1 MTTPASPDG
10 GSGTPAPQNGW
21 GEPPRYGQYAPGY
34 GPGQQAAGVPG
45 AGAASPQ
52 SAPQYGQGQYGQGQ
66 YGQGQYGQGQYGQQP
81 GPGYGGPSGPLPP
94 LAEKPGIIPLRPL
107 SLGEIYD
114 GAFQAVRHNPGVV
127 LGFTTI
133 VLAVAAAVGALLSL
147 PLTTIFADLW
157 GQLEDAIAAESADP
171 ADVAAMSQM
180 SGLIPGLY
188 GVGLGTGVTL
198 ALAAPLAVGGVAL
211 SVSESVM
218 DKKVTMAET
227 WRRVGPRWW
236 FLVALG
242 LLRGLAVVVVFLVAV
257 AVVAGM
263 FALDTGLGVFGIFL
277 ALAGLLVF
285 GFWFV
290 VRTLLMAP
298 AMVLERQGFWG
309 TVVRAW
315 RLTRGVFWR
324 MLGIY
329 LLTYLI
335 LSFLAQII
343 SAPISYGFGFAS
355 VMASP
360 IVVQIGIALTTL
372 VVALLETI
380 FMGAVVALLYIDTR
394 MRREGLDVQLA
405 AATADR

>member
-10 GSGTPAPQNGW
+10 GSGAPAPQNGW

-34 GPGQQAAGVPG
+34 GPGEPATG
-45 AGAASPQ
+45 APAPQ
-52 SAPQYGQGQYGQGQ
+52 SAPQYGQGRYGQAQYGQAP
-66 YGQGQYGQGQYGQQP
+66 YGQQP
-81 GPGYGGPSGPLPP
+81 GAAPGGMPGALPP
-94 LAEKPGIIPLRPL
+94 VADKPGIIPLRPL

-133 VLAVAAAVGALLSL
+133 VLALAAAVGAVLSL

-157 GQLEDAIAAESADP
+157 GQLEDVMAAETADP
-171 ADVAAMSQM
+171 ADAAALSQM

-188 GVGLGTGVTL
+188 GVGIGTGITL
-198 ALAAPLAVGGVAL
+198 ALATPLAMGGVAL
-211 SVSESVM
+211 SVSESAI
-218 DKKVTMAET
+218 DKKVSMGDA

-242 LLRGLAVVVVFLVAV
+242 LLQGLAVFVFLAVAV
-257 AVVAGM
+257 ALVVGM
-263 FALDTGLGVFGIFL
+263 FALDTGFGVLGAFL
-277 ALAGLLVF
+277 ALAGYLVF
-285 GFWFV
+285 IAWFF
-290 VRTLLMAP
+290 VRTLLIAP
-298 AMVLERQGFWG
+298 AIVLEGQGFWAA
-309 TVVRAW
+309 VVRGW

-335 LSFLAQII
+335 LWFLSQII
-343 SAPISYGFGFAS
+343 TAPISYGLGFAS
-355 VMASP
+355 VMADP
-360 IVVQIGIALTTL
+360 IVVQIGVALTSL
-372 VVALLETI
+372 IAVLAQTI
-380 FMGAVVALLYIDTR
+380 FLGAVVALLYIDTR

-405 AATADR
+405 AAAADR

>member
-10 GSGTPAPQNGW
+10 GSGTPAPENGW

-34 GPGQQAAGVPG
+34 VPGRQAGAPG
-45 AGAASPQ
+45 AGPASPQ
-52 SAPQYGQGQYGQGQ
+52 SAPQYGQGQYGQAQ
-66 YGQGQYGQGQYGQQP
+66 YGQTPHGQQP
-81 GPGYGGPSGPLPP
+81 GPGSGLPGPLPP
-94 LAEKPGIIPLRPL
+94 IVDKPGIIPLRPL

-147 PLTTIFADLW
+147 PLTTFFADLW
-157 GQLEDAIAAESADP
+157 GQLEDVVAAESTDP
-171 ADVAAMSQM
+171 ADLAAFNQM

-188 GVGLGTGVTL
+188 GVTLGTVVTL
-198 ALAAPLAVGGVAL
+198 SLASPLAMGGVAL
-211 SVSESVM
+211 SVSESAI

-236 FLVALG
+236 FLIALG
-242 LLRGLAVVVVFLVAV
+242 LVKGLAVFLVFLVAV
-257 AVVAGM
+257 ALVAGM
-263 FALDTGLGVFGIFL
+263 FALDTGLGVFGVFL

-285 GFWFV
+285 GAWFV

-298 AMVLERQGFWG
+298 AIVLEGQGFWA
-309 TVVRAW
+309 TLVRGW
-315 RLTRGVFWR
+315 QLTRGVFWR

-335 LSFLAQII
+335 LSFLGQIVG
-343 SAPISYGFGFAS
+343 APVSYGFGFAS

-360 IVVQIGIALTTL
+360 VVVQIGVALTTL
-372 VVALLETI
+372 IVALLETI

>member
-10 GSGTPAPQNGW
+10 GSGTPAPNGW

-34 GPGQQAAGVPG
+34 GPGQQAPGVPG
-45 AGAASPQ
+45 TGAASPQ
-52 SAPQYGQGQYGQGQ
+52 SAPQYGQSQYGQAQ
-66 YGQGQYGQGQYGQQP
+66 YGQAPYGQQP
-81 GPGYGGPSGPLPP
+81 GPGNGDLPGPLPP
-94 LAEKPGIIPLRPL
+94 IADKPGIIPLRPL

-133 VLAVAAAVGALLSL
+133 VLAVAAAVGGVLSL

-157 GQLEDAIAAESADP
+157 GQLEDVVAAETADP
-171 ADVAAMSQM
+171 ADAAAFGQM

-188 GVGLGTGVTL
+188 GVTFGTLITL
-198 ALAAPLAVGGVAL
+198 SLATPLAMGGVAL
-211 SVSESVM
+211 SVSESAI
-218 DKKVTMAET
+218 DKKVSMSET

-242 LLRGLAVVVVFLVAV
+242 LLQGIAVFVFLTVTVAL
-257 AVVAGM
+257 VAGM
-263 FALDTGLGVFGIFL
+263 FALDTGFGVAGIFL
-277 ALAGLLVF
+277 GLAGYLVF
-285 GFWFV
+285 VIWFM

-298 AMVLERQGFWG
+298 AIVLERQGFWA
-309 TVVRAW
+309 TVVRGW

-335 LSFLAQII
+335 LWFLSQII
-343 SAPISYGFGFAS
+343 SAPVSYGLGFAS
-355 VMASP
+355 VMADP
-360 IVVQIGIALTTL
+360 VIVQIGVALTSL
-372 VVALLETI
+372 VAVLVQTI

-405 AATADR
+405 AAAADR